1 MNKIL
6 IINGYYFP
14 SKNYGGPSTSV
25 FNLVSAL
32 KDDFDFYIVAKNHDY
47 GNKEVFSNIKEGW
60 NELNEGGHILYLSD
74 EEYNYVTFYN
84 LVKQLKIDLIYVSGF
99 YFRHLKNPLWLYRKT
114 QKPVV
119 IAPKGE
125 LNGNALKIQA
135 FKKKIYIFLARLLGI
150 YSKLYFHSTCE
161 EEFWGLRKKIGI
173 SEDRILQI
181 ENIPV
186 GINHVVRSFES
197 KAPLKIMS
205 VGRVCEIKNN
215 LEMIRCIV
223 NANIPCIYDIYGNIE
238 DKEYY
243 QNCMKAVAE
252 NKSSNIKINF
262 KGGIDHQEILNL
274 YKDYEIFFSL
284 TKSENY
290 GQAIAE
296 ALANGCRVILSKG
309 TTPWDDIDGY
319 AGIVVPLEN
328 IGGISDYLNYVY
340 HLNVDERK
348 QYSQKVVDFAE
359 QRLNITSIKEKYIHE
374 LNRLVSQFC
383 EK

>member
-1 MNKIL
+1 MKKIL

-25 FNLVSAL
+25 FNLISAL
-32 KDDFDFYIVAKNHDY
+32 KYDFDFYIVAKNHDY
-47 GNKEVFSNIKEGW
+47 GSNELFTDIKEGW
-60 NELNEGGHILYLSD
+60 NKLSEGGHILYLCD
-74 EEYNYVTFYN
+74 AEYNYVTFLN
-84 LVKQLKIDLIYVSGF
+84 IVKQLKIDLIYVSGF
-99 YFRHLKNPLWLYRKT
+99 YFRHWKNPLWLYKKT

-125 LNGNALKIQA
+125 LNSNALKIQA
-135 FKKKIYIFLARLLGI
+135 LKKKAYLYFARFFGI
-150 YSKLYFHSTCE
+150 YNKLYFHSTCE
-161 EEFWGLRKKIGI
+161 EEFWGVRKKIGI

-186 GINHVVRSFES
+186 GINYVEHAFES
-197 KAPLKIMS
+197 NAPLKIMS

-215 LEMIRCIV
+215 LEMIKCIV
-223 NANIPCIYDIYGNIE
+223 DVNIPCIYDIYGNIE

-243 QNCMKAVAE
+243 QNCMKVVAE
-252 NKSSNIKINF
+252 NKSPNIKINF
-262 KGGIDHQEILNL
+262 KGGIEHRQILNL

-296 ALANGCRVILSKG
+296 ALANGCRLILSKG
-309 TTPWDDIDGY
+309 TTPWDDIDGR
-319 AGIVVPLEN
+319 AGIVVSLEN
-328 IGGISDYLNYVY
+328 VGGISDYLNYVY

-348 QYSQKVVDFAE
+348 QYSQKVVEYAE
-359 QRLNITSIKEKYIHE
+359 QRLNITCIKEKYIHE
-374 LNRLVSQFC
+374 LNKLVS
-383 EK
+383 